1 MSEEQFKI
9 WKQVEAKGLEKLEK
23 VEKALTST
31 EKEGFEEA
39 HNLNTKHWKRR
50 YILVVFNVVYKSGRR
65 GNSWILDVGAKNG
78 REEKRRICISRNRR

>member
-1 MSEEQFKI
+1 MFKAI
-9 WKQVEAKGLEKLEK
+9 YLTGTIVGDKAGTTESFVDKMAK
-23 VEKALTST
+23 TSQ
-31 EKEGFEEA
+31 KS
-39 HNLNTKHWKRR
+39 NLNTKHWKRR